1 MAKVSNLYDFPVT
14 ITSEEFEENTMY
26 SLEKDLAGDNG
37 KKVVNFLN
45 TLHSHIYDFL
55 IHNTGRADIK
65 DRIIEQYRSELE
77 KPIKR
82 ALILQGKYLL
92 ENNNIG
98 LWNGTIATVE
108 GGVDI
113 KDTQDIV
120 QKILCVE
127 AINLLAGTQPNILYA
142 GG

>member
-98 LWNGTIATVE
+98 LWNDIA
-108 GGVDI
+108 
-113 KDTQDIV
+113 
-120 QKILCVE
+120 
-127 AINLLAGTQPNILYA
+127 LLFCL
-142 GG
+142 